1 MSRTSTSP
9 SAPTK
14 ARSIERNFLRAQSL
28 VTRLKFLI
36 DTKMKSKALTSIY
49 TSL

>member
-14 ARSIERNFLRAQSL
+14 ARSIERDFLRVPSL

-36 DTKMKSKALTSIY
+36 DTKMKSKENTLTYIR
-49 TSL
+49 L